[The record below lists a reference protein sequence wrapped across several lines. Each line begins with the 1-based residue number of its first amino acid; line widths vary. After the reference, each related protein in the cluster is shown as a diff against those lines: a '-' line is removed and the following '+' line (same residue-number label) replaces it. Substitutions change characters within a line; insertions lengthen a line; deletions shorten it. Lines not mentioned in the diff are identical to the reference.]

1 MKENASETVI
11 CEMAAILSPPQCV
24 NDVPAE
30 ALMPLLLTEIDL
42 NKGMDK

>member
-1 MKENASETVI
+1 
-11 CEMAAILSPPQCV
+11 MAAIWSRPQCDNEV
-24 NDVPAE
+24 SAE